1 MLALCLRG
9 KTSIGVTGTNGK
21 GTVSAMIAHCLVTAG
36 RDPTFVIGGML
47 QNYRENAR
55 NGSGPEAVAEV
66 DESDKSHLKP
76 QIAVV
81 NNLEVDHLN
90 DYKDLDAIL
99 SLRSLQQ

>member
-1 MLALCLRG
+1 M
-9 KTSIGVTGTNGK
+9 
-21 GTVSAMIAHCLVTAG
+21 
-36 RDPTFVIGGML
+36 

-66 DESDKSHLKP
+66 DESDKSHLNLKP

-90 DYKDLDAIL
+90 DYKDVDAIL